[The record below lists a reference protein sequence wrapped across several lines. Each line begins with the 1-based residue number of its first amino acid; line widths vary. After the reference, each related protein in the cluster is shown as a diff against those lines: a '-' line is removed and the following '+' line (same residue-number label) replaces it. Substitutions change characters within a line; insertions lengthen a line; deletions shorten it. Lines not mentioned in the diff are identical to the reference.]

1 MDVNGTHLD
10 DEESADATSSAAAG
24 GAGLDLTP
32 REASSRRGG
41 GSPTRRYLA
50 IGGVALLLTG
60 LGVVLFNGLT
70 SAALFYYNVDEAV
83 AKKDTLEDQR
93 FRMQGNVIDGS
104 IEETDGGVRFVIAYQ
119 DTELVVDNRGA
130 PPELFDAEI
139 PVILEG
145 QFVGD
150 EFHSDQILI
159 RHDSTYDEENAD
171 RVKAAKEDAE
181 QRAGSTG

>member
-10 DEESADATSSAAAG
+10 DEESADATDATLAG

-32 REASSRRGG
+32 REAPTDRRGG
-41 GSPTRRYLA
+41 SSRRYLA
-50 IGGVALLLTG
+50 IGGVALLITA
-60 LGVVLFNGLT
+60 LGIVLFNGLT
-70 SAALFYYNVDEAV
+70 NAALFYYNVDEAI
-83 AKKDTLEDQR
+83 AKQDTIGDQR
-93 FRMQGNVIDGS
+93 FRMQGNVIDGT
-104 IEETDGGVRFVIAYQ
+104 IEETDGGVRFVIAYK
-119 DTELVVDNRGA
+119 DAELAVENRGA

-159 RHDSTYDEENAD
+159 RHDSTYDEENQD

-181 QRAGSTG
+181 ERAGSTG